1 MDQEV
6 KNKAEREHLK
16 KLLSTLKRVKDPLE
30 LQAATFTSLYTPA
43 HIPTN
48 MEEVK
53 SEIARVQAE
62 LYRLP
67 PQNAHKATVWTRAS
81 GSNEHFAGKQ
91 FDWTE
96 YFEQNPNDLSRE
108 QDAALQQEVV
118 EYAASLD
125 RSKTTELAL
134 EISAHLSAA
143 MAFGKAFSSQS
154 RYSLWVKQQSP
165 DIGTQ
170 WWNSKLSVDLGDV
183 NYIHDDLMRIRKSSA
198 DIYSLEVC
206 FSKNKIGTSVS
217 QAIDYLGLPITK
229 RLMLEF
235 AGDKEIVAD
244 AWEAQEIALTVHK
257 FLKQA
262 YKANPDQTIHF
273 FCAIPVGL
281 AVLIG
286 THIKSLCPI
295 QCYDFNNATRRYSPG
310 CLL

>member
-1 MDQEV
+1 M
-6 KNKAEREHLK
+6 NREDREYLRN
-16 KLLSTLKRVKDPLE
+16 LLQNYKRVQKPLE
-30 LQAATFTSLYTPA
+30 GQHATFTSLHAPP
-43 HIPTN
+43 HVMLSI
-48 MEEVK
+48 EETK
-53 SEIARVQAE
+53 AEIARIESQ
-62 LYRLP
+62 LYPSP
-67 PQNAHKATVWTRAS
+67 PSPVHKVALWTRSS

-96 YFEQNPNDLSRE
+96 YFEQNPNGLSRE
-108 QDAALQQEVV
+108 QDATLQQEVA

-125 RSKTTELAL
+125 RSQTTNVAL

-165 DIGTQ
+165 AISTQ
-170 WWNSKLSVDLGDV
+170 WWNSKLSVDLRDLD
-183 NYIHDDLMRIRKSSA
+183 YIHQDLIQVKKSSE
-198 DIYSLEVC
+198 DIYSVEVC
-206 FSKNKIGTSVS
+206 FSKNKIGTSVNH
-217 QAIDYLGLPITK
+217 AIDYLGLPITK
-229 RLMLEF
+229 RLTLEF
-235 AGDKEIVAD
+235 AGDKEIVED

-295 QCYDFNNATRRYSPG
+295 QCYDFNNATRQYSPG